1 MKLQG
6 KVALVTGSAR
16 GIGRAVADKL
26 AADGARLV
34 INDVDEQPA
43 EEAAEA
49 LRAQGAEVA
58 VCAGDVTSADFGDRI
73 VRTAMEAF
81 GGIDIVVNNAGYTW
95 DGVIQKMSDEQ
106 FDAMLDVHLKA
117 PFRILRAAAGPLR
130 EAAKREAAS
139 GRIIHRKIVNVSSV
153 AGIWGNAGQASYAA
167 AKAGIVGM
175 TRSLAREWGR
185 YNVNVNA
192 VAFGLIGTRMT
203 QAVGPEGARV
213 DVGGRPLPVGIPE
226 AARRS
231 IEAQIPLGRAGTPEE
246 AAGAVYLFCIPESDY
261 VSGQVLLVTGGQ

>member
-1 MKLQG
+1 MKLRG
-6 KVALVTGSAR
+6 KIALVTGAAR

-34 INDVDEQPA
+34 INDVDEQATEESA
-43 EEAAEA
+43 ES
-49 LRAQGAEVA
+49 LRTQGVEVA
-58 VCAGDVTSADFGDRI
+58 VCSGDVTVADFGDRF
-73 VRTAMEAF
+73 VQTAMEAF
-81 GGIDIVVNNAGYTW
+81 GGFDIIVNNAGYTW
-95 DGVIQKMSDEQ
+95 DSVIQKMGDDQ
-106 FDAMLDVHLKA
+106 FDAMLDVHLRA

-139 GRIIHRKIVNVSSV
+139 GPIVHRKIVNVSSV
-153 AGIWGNAGQASYAA
+153 AGLWGNAGQTNYAA

-203 QAVGPEGARV
+203 QAVGSEGTQIE
-213 DVGGRPLPVGIPE
+213 VGGRPLPAGIPE
-226 AARRS
+226 GARRA
-231 IEAQIPLGRAGTPEE
+231 IEMQIPFGRAGTPAE
-246 AAGAVYLFCIPESDY
+246 AAGAIYLFCIPESDY
-261 VSGQVLLVTGGQ
+261 VSGQVLLVTGGL